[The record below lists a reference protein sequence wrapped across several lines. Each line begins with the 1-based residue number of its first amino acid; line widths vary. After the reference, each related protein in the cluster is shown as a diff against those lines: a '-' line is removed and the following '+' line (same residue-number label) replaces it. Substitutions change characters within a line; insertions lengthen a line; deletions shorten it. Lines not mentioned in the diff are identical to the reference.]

1 MKSLKQVIKRVA
13 HAAALIFGAWWL
25 VATSVEPEPPHDC
38 FTGFADR
45 TRLQVTL
52 DATPPAP
59 NPNPNFS
66 LCGAL
71 DGLMPGSTL
80 VFDISK
86 SAYGGYGGCFDYDTL
101 SITPTPPGVTLQG
114 ASPYNNGWDLT
125 DRAGTFSLPTQS
137 ACRGSWS
144 LLLSPETEPVRDH
157 PISPLDAGP
166 TQKWFVRRTMT
177 IAQAQFCDGMIDG
190 SGEVSCSD
198 KFVVA
203 SITDLGA
210 P

>member
-1 MKSLKQVIKRVA
+1 MKSLKQVAKRVA

-25 VATSVEPEPPHDC
+25 VATSMVPVPQPGYDC
-38 FTGFADR
+38 FTGIADQ

-52 DATPPAP
+52 DAAPPAP
-59 NPNPNFS
+59 NPNPYFP

-71 DGLMPGSTL
+71 DGLLPGSTL
-80 VFDISK
+80 VFSISK
-86 SAYGGYGGCFDYDTL
+86 VETESGECFHYDTFAL
-101 SITPTPPGVTLQG
+101 EPTPPGVTWDRS
-114 ASPYNNGWDLT
+114 SPGSAWDLT
-125 DRAGTFSLPTQS
+125 AVEGTFTLPAQS
-137 ACRGSWS
+137 ACHGSWA
-144 LLLSPETEPVRDH
+144 LWLSPETEPVRDH

-166 TQKWFVRRTMT
+166 NQRWFVRRTMT

-203 SITDLGA
+203 SIADLGA